1 MSELKMALQVK
12 RLINATHIYSDWLTK
27 HPKKARVDQSLKLGE
42 IMHNCRD
49 VCRFLTEVNSLTQ
62 NHHLITI

>member
-27 HPKKARVDQSLKLGE
+27 HTKKAGVDVSKKLGE
-42 IMHNCRD
+42 ITQQYRD
-49 VCRFLTEVNSLTQ
+49 VCRFLTEVNSLTK
-62 NHHLITI
+62 NTT